1 MSRDRE
7 KGLWK
12 YIYVGYDMLIFIVK
26 GGGVI
31 YFLIGV
37 LIDVNKYDYLIC
49 LYYFLLN
56 WYYLIIVFF
65 LKCVFWGCFVY

>member
-1 MSRDRE
+1 MKNGSC
-7 KGLWK
+7 L
-12 YIYVGYDMLIFIVK
+12 YIYVGYDMLIFIVR

-56 WYYLIIVFF
+56 WYYLKIVFF
-65 LKCVFWGCFVY
+65 LKCVF

>member
-1 MSRDRE
+1 
-7 KGLWK
+7 
-12 YIYVGYDMLIFIVK
+12 MLIFIVR

-49 LYYFLLN
+49 LCYFLLN

-65 LKCVFWGCFVY
+65 LKCVF